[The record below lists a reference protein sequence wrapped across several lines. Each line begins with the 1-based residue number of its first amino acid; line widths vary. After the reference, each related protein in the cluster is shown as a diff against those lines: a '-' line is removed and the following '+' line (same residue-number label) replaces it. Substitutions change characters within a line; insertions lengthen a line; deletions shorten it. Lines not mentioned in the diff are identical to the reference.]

1 MTTHEFETKVRKRC
15 LFSLNYPI
23 AKAGSFNTLEDFQR
37 YAAGAQSMA
46 SPKQVRALAN
56 LFRSEFRQAM
66 GLRRDVDLFTQVRAH
81 AVNGVGS
88 GPAPAA
94 RA

>member
-56 LFRSEFRQAM
+56 LFQIRIPP
-66 GLRRDVDLFTQVRAH
+66 GY
-81 AVNGVGS
+81 GV
-88 GPAPAA
+88 AA
-94 RA
+94 